1 MCKKIKEKLKGKLN
15 KKNMKLLLYIICLLV
30 FTSVDYILY
39 VNWIDSMKN
48 YPLESYVT
56 HVSHGS
62 LQGAPE
68 KITLKKLSLH
78 PRKFKMEQ
86 KI

>member
-30 FTSVDYILY
+30 FTSGDYILY

-48 YPLESYVT
+48 YNIFFNYHIIL
-56 HVSHGS
+56 
-62 LQGAPE
+62 
-68 KITLKKLSLH
+68 KIYIILFL
-78 PRKFKMEQ
+78 F
-86 KI
+86 INCGY

>member
-1 MCKKIKEKLKGKLN
+1 MGDPILNKLEMLEILKEMIKKITCYNSHESSD
-15 KKNMKLLLYIICLLV
+15 
-30 FTSVDYILY
+30 F
-39 VNWIDSMKN
+39 

-68 KITLKKLSLH
+68 KITLKKLSL
-78 PRKFKMEQ
+78 KTKKLEY
-86 KI
+86 